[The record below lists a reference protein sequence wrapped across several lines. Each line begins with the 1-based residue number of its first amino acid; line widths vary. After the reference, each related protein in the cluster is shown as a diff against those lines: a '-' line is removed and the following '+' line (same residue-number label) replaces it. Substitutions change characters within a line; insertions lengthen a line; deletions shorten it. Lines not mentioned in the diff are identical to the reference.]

1 MPSSI
6 EMEHKMIKNGLAI
19 FNLLLVLTLIF
30 KGHALSGEQ
39 QSSRI
44 APDQIQYKPLRFDLP
59 HPERVVLENGIV
71 LYILENHELPLVHI
85 KALIKTGTLYD
96 PPGKEGTAELTAYV
110 MRTGGTA
117 TLSSTE
123 VDRQF
128 DFLAASA
135 SVSMFLESA
144 QINFSVL
151 NNHIDQGFDLLSQI
165 IIQPAFEQDKLDL
178 ALQLKHEEI
187 RRLRDEPQ
195 ALAIREFNRLIY
207 QNDPRGRFPSH
218 QSLGKIKH
226 DDLVEFHQRF
236 FQPNNAMFAVSG
248 DITKADA
255 IKYFKKYFSRWQ
267 PGTPFAEAHK
277 PAGKTNAG
285 VYLIHKEIPQSSV
298 ISGLY
303 TVGKNHPDFYAFT
316 LLDFI
321 LGSGGFPS
329 RLVNVIRNNEGL
341 AYSAGSFYRARPDY
355 GIFAGYAFTKTFS
368 TLKALSLMDSEIDR
382 ATHHTITESEL
393 NWAKKSIINGFIFSF
408 STPEQ
413 IVWQQ
418 MNIEYERL
426 PADFLSTYREKIEK
440 VSLDDL
446 NQAAVRYL
454 HNREKVVLILGDR
467 KNLDQT
473 APPKALI
480 IITPEDE

>member
-187 RRLRDEPQ
+187 R
-195 ALAIREFNRLIY
+195 
-207 QNDPRGRFPSH
+207 
-218 QSLGKIKH
+218 
-226 DDLVEFHQRF
+226 
-236 FQPNNAMFAVSG
+236 
-248 DITKADA
+248 
-255 IKYFKKYFSRWQ
+255 
-267 PGTPFAEAHK
+267 
-277 PAGKTNAG
+277 
-285 VYLIHKEIPQSSV
+285 
-298 ISGLY
+298 
-303 TVGKNHPDFYAFT
+303 
-316 LLDFI
+316 
-321 LGSGGFPS
+321 
-329 RLVNVIRNNEGL
+329 
-341 AYSAGSFYRARPDY
+341 
-355 GIFAGYAFTKTFS
+355 
-368 TLKALSLMDSEIDR
+368 
-382 ATHHTITESEL
+382 
-393 NWAKKSIINGFIFSF
+393 
-408 STPEQ
+408 
-413 IVWQQ
+413 
-418 MNIEYERL
+418 
-426 PADFLSTYREKIEK
+426 
-440 VSLDDL
+440 
-446 NQAAVRYL
+446 
-454 HNREKVVLILGDR
+454 
-467 KNLDQT
+467 
-473 APPKALI
+473 
-480 IITPEDE
+480 